1 MTRSV
6 TPAYLKQQLQM
17 DPRVAAEQIIALR
30 NTQLGLSSA
39 SGSSL
44 ASRMQPP
51 QAVAGARSAIATI
64 RSQFWSLPIES
75 LNRQLSEIDL
85 RPYPELANVVDQ
97 LKQAAAIRAD
107 FPRLAQRLEGDL
119 GLFHCVKQSVTMP
132 PRDLAGMKESVMRA
146 LLRGENVKSY
156 KSAAKIIQEEF
167 PRIYALQHEW
177 FDDILKTKRLGR
189 DTAARNQG
197 FTFGAPNWVFAILII
212 LLIRGCASLM
222 R

>member
-167 PRIYALQHEW
+167 PGSTRSNTSGSTISSKPNVWVGTPPRGIKGSLS
-177 FDDILKTKRLGR
+177 
-189 DTAARNQG
+189 ARPTG
-197 FTFGAPNWVFAILII
+197 S
-212 LLIRGCASLM
+212 SLF
-222 R
+222 